1 MKKKPALM
9 LTATAV
15 LGLSLT
21 LLTSVGA
28 ARDATGSFACPNPK
42 VLPLGKIF
50 GANRGTTFC
59 NDGARATVIIAGKPR
74 LTLVGGVCWRN
85 KKDFEVGIG
94 TVVTNGPKKSDP
106 AGLWLIDVK
115 PGDLIGDTLQLSR
128 GTYDWTGP
136 VKVTLT
142 GKNKGTFA
150 ATATGAKVNGR
161 LTGSFTCKRV
171 LYAPEQ

>member
-1 MKKKPALM
+1 MKNAALAF
-9 LTATAV
+9 TVTAV

-21 LLTSVGA
+21 LLASVGA
-28 ARDATGSFACPNPK
+28 ARDATGSFACGNPK
-42 VLPLGKIF
+42 IEPLGTIF

-59 NDGARATVIIAGKPR
+59 NDGATATLIIRGNRTPLR
-74 LTLVGGVCWRN
+74 GGVCWRN
-85 KKDFEVGIG
+85 KKDLEIGIG

-115 PGDLIGDTLQLSR
+115 PSDRIGDTLQHSK

-142 GKNKGTFA
+142 GKTKGTFA
-150 ATATGAKVNGR
+150 STAMGTRVNGK